1 MSDISVTVEVD
12 FVEDK
17 SNIFVKQP
25 ADQKLEIN
33 ELAKV
38 LAGGLMLC
46 IRLDENSPVLMKEI
60 IDYMNHEFIDNE
72 SFKDAKHYKI
82 NP

>member
-12 FVEDK
+12 FIDDK

-25 ADQKLEIN
+25 ADQKMEIN

-46 IRLDENSPVLMKEI
+46 IRLDENSSVLMKEI
-60 IDYMNHEFIDNE
+60 IDYMNLEFISND
-72 SFKDAKHYKI
+72 SFQDAKHYKI